1 MNDLTGDGP
10 LLGGDPVTTLPQ
22 YLARGGGAGL
32 VAARGLGPTLAIR
45 ELRLSGLRGRGGAG
59 FPTGVKWASIRAAA
73 EPADHCYVVCNGA
86 EGEPGTFKDRAIFR
100 HNPYQVIEGL
110 AIAAFC
116 IGASGAFLAIKKTF
130 NREIA
135 LVRRALQEM
144 TDAGMV
150 GSVPITIVEGPDA
163 YLFGEE
169 KALLEVVEGEDPLP
183 RRFPPYIH
191 GLFATGPQMGWSAH
205 RDGAG
210 SGSSGAGATEGVGMG
225 TEGSGSDSGSTVA
238 AANPTL
244 VNNVETLASAAH
256 ILARGAEWYRSF
268 GTEES
273 PGTMVFTV
281 VGDVVR
287 PDYAELPL
295 GISLREVISHVGGG
309 VAPGRTIKA
318 VFSGVS
324 NAVITAADLDAPCS
338 YEGLRAIG
346 SGLGAAGFIVY
357 DDTADMVAVARMWS
371 RFLYVESCGQCSA
384 CKINSGEITARLERL
399 EEGLAS
405 ISDVNEIGGLLQQVT
420 DQNRCFLPEEEQAVV
435 SSIMRAF
442 PEEFVEHLERPIV
455 ARREYVVPK
464 IVDLGEGRVVYDKRI
479 MLKQPDWTYQT
490 VRSLA
495 V

>member
-1 MNDLTGDGP
+1 MNELTDGGP
-10 LLGGDPVTTLPQ
+10 LLGGDPVTTLGQ
-22 YLARGGGAGL
+22 YMARGGGAGL
-32 VAARGLGPTLAIR
+32 AAARGLGPTLAIR

-59 FPTGVKWASIRAAA
+59 FPTAVKWASIRAAA

-116 IGASGAFLAIKKTF
+116 VGASRAFLAIKKTF

-135 LVRRALQEM
+135 LVSRALREM
-144 TDAGMV
+144 TEAGML
-150 GSVPITIVEGPDA
+150 GSVPITIVEGPDS

-205 RDGAG
+205 PEEAEAADAGDLG
-210 SGSSGAGATEGVGMG
+210 SGAA
-225 TEGSGSDSGSTVA
+225 VA

-256 ILARGAEWYRSF
+256 ILARGPEWYRSF

-281 VGDVVR
+281 VGDVVH
-287 PDYAELPL
+287 PGYAELPL

-324 NAVITAADLDAPCS
+324 NAVITGAGLDAPCS

-384 CKINSGEITARLERL
+384 CKLNSGEITARLERL
-399 EEGLAS
+399 EDGLAS

-442 PEEFVEHLERPIV
+442 PEEFVEHLDRRIV

-464 IVDLGEGRVVYDKRI
+464 IVDLADGRVVYDKRI

-495 V
+495 G

>member
-1 MNDLTGDGP
+1 MNDLAGSGP
-10 LLGGDPVTTLPQ
+10 LLGGNPVTTLSQ
-22 YLARGGGAGL
+22 FVARGGGSGL
-32 VAARGLGPTLAIR
+32 AAARELGPTLAIR

-59 FPTGVKWASIRAAA
+59 FPTAKKWASIRSAA
-73 EPADHCYVVCNGA
+73 EATDRTYAVCNAA
-86 EGEPGTFKDRAIFR
+86 EGEPGTFKDRAVFR

-110 AIAAFC
+110 AIAAYC
-116 IGASGAFLAIKKTF
+116 VGATAAYLAIKKSF
-130 NREIA
+130 HREIA
-135 LVRRALQEM
+135 VVSRALAEM
-144 TDAGMV
+144 TAAGLA
-150 GSVPITIVEGPDA
+150 GDVPITIVTGPDS

-169 KALLEVVEGEDPLP
+169 KGLLEVIEGEDPLP
-183 RRFPPYIH
+183 RRFPPYLH

-205 RDGAG
+205 A
-210 SGSSGAGATEGVGMG
+210 SSGGAS
-225 TEGSGSDSGSTVA
+225 SGGASSGGASASAASSDGGRA

-256 ILARGAEWYRSF
+256 ILARGPEWYRSL
-268 GTEES
+268 GTSSS

-287 PDYAELPL
+287 PGYGELEL
-295 GISLREVISHVGGG
+295 GLPLREVIARIGGG
-309 VAPGRTIKA
+309 PLPGRTIKA

-324 NAVITAADLDAPCS
+324 NAVITGADLDAPAS
-338 YEGLRAIG
+338 YEGLSAIG

-384 CKINSGEITARLERL
+384 CKLNSGEITLRLSRL

-405 ISDVNEIGGLLQQVT
+405 ISDVNEIGGLLAQVT
-420 DQNRCFLPEEEQAVV
+420 DQNRCFLPEEEQTIV

-442 PEEFVEHLERPIV
+442 PEEFVEHLDHQVV
-455 ARREYVVPK
+455 ARRQYTVPK
-464 IVDLGEGRVVYDKRI
+464 IVDLGDGRVVYDKRI

-495 V
+495 G